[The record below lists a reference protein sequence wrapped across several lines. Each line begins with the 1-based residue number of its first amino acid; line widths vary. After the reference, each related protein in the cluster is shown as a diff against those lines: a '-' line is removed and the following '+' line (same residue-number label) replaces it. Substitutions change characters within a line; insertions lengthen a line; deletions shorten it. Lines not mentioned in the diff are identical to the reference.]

1 MQLPSENHENLERA
15 IHQALRE
22 LPLRRA
28 PRTLESRVRAEIER
42 RAALPWWRKSFLHW
56 PLGARIAFIA
66 LSGGV
71 AVLALLVGVRGMEI
85 LNLTQLQ
92 AAFATPLGW
101 LEALRTIAEALGSS
115 VAAVLRTLPP
125 LWLYGGVAIL
135 GAMYAALFGLGAA
148 AYRTLYA
155 DR

>member
-1 MQLPSENHENLERA
+1 MQPSPENHENLERA

-28 PRTLESRVRAEIER
+28 PRTLEARVRAEIER
-42 RAALPWWRKSFLHW
+42 RAALPWWRRSFLHW
-56 PLGARIAFIA
+56 PLAARLAFLA

-85 LNLTQLQ
+85 LHLAQLQ
-92 AAFATPLGW
+92 AAFATQLGW
-101 LEALRTIAEALGSS
+101 LEALRTVAEALGGS
-115 VAAVLRTLPP
+115 VAAVLRALPP
-125 LWLYGGVAIL
+125 LWLYSGLAIL
-135 GAMYAALFGLGAA
+135 AALYAALFGLGAA